1 MPRTLIALLLL
12 AVACRHPADV
22 VPAPAWSQ
30 AEIGLTVVNHN
41 WSDARIYLLHDG
53 IAQRLGL
60 VASASEA
67 TFMLPGR
74 NFSSGATVRLRATL
88 VGNSQPVTT
97 DPILVQPDQVITW
110 TIELSLAHSTL
121 VVQ

>member
-1 MPRTLIALLLL
+1 MPRILTVLLLL
-12 AVACRHPADV
+12 TAACRHPADV
-22 VPAPAWSQ
+22 APAPAWSQ
-30 AEIGLTVVNHN
+30 TEIGLTVVNHN

-53 IAQRLGL
+53 VTQRLGL
-60 VASASEA
+60 VGSASEA
-67 TFMLPGR
+67 TFMLSGR
-74 NFSSGATVRLRATL
+74 NFASGATVRLRATL
-88 VGNSQPVTT
+88 VGNSRPVIT